1 MEYRIGTDSDVRHIY
16 TLGKKMHAESEF
28 SELDWNED
36 KVLKW
41 LSANTENPQRLVYCA
56 YDDGVLVGVFIG
68 SISRF
73 YFGDDQLAS
82 DLLWYVDKDYRG
94 TRVGVRLLKEFK
106 KWATE
111 KNVKR
116 IQVGI
121 SSGLSMD
128 RTGALLE
135 KMGFTQIGGLYKV
148 DR

>member
-1 MEYRIGTDSDVRHIY
+1 MEYKVGEESDIHNIY
-16 TLGKKMHAESEF
+16 WLGKKMHLESEF
-28 SELDWNED
+28 SELDWNEN
-36 KVLKW
+36 KVLNW
-41 LSANTENPQRLVYCA
+41 LHTNTESSQRFVYCA

-111 KNVKR
+111 KNVNR